1 MLQPTSKQQSAKT
14 SSVPAPVKGINAK
27 DGIASMPPD
36 FCLVADNVF
45 CTPTTVDIRN
55 GSSNWATGINGWVET
70 VCHYRSPTKGVLI
83 AAGNSKIFDVT
94 ATGAVGSAK
103 VSGLTNNRWQT
114 SNFTTPAG
122 NFLYMVNGADNPIL
136 YDGTNYIQISQI
148 SSPLAITGVNPATF
162 IHVNVFQSRLWF
174 IPVNSLTPYY
184 LPLNSIAGV
193 ATPFPL
199 GSIFKMG
206 GYIMAMATWTIDN
219 VSGGIQD
226 YAVFITSEGEVAIY
240 QGYDPSFAATFTLA
254 GLFVAGR
261 PVGRRCFVK
270 MASDNALICSDG
282 LVSFS
287 KELTTDRNQSE
298 ALSYNIQQLIN
309 NDIGSYFNNF
319 GWQPVYY
326 PAGNK
331 FIVNVPAAEDSTQYQ
346 YVMNTI
352 TGAWSTWNKENQGF
366 NAACW
371 DVFEDVLYFG
381 GNGTVVVADTGMD
394 DNGAGISWDIQPAYS
409 YFGQLGQEKYFT
421 LVRPIIVS
429 SDQISLSYILCTD
442 YNSIAPPS
450 PPLSTGTGSPWDV
463 SPWDISSWGGNPT
476 LNKNWLGMGG
486 IGYAA
491 SLRIAG
497 QTKGISASLQS
508 IDYVYEGGGVL

>member
-1 MLQPTSKQQSAKT
+1 MFQPTQKQQVAKT
-14 SSVPAPVKGINAK
+14 SSVPAPVKGLNAK

-36 FCLVADNVF
+36 FCLVADNVY

-55 GSSNWATGINGWVET
+55 GSANWVTGITGWVET
-70 VCHYRSPTKGVLI
+70 IAHYRSPTKGVLI
-83 AAGNSKIFDVT
+83 AAAGGKIFDVT
-94 ATGAVGSAK
+94 STGAVGSAQL
-103 VSGLTNNRWQT
+103 SGLANNRWQWT
-114 SNFTTPAG
+114 NFATPGG
-122 NFLYMVNGADNPIL
+122 NYIQMVNGVDSL
-136 YDGTNYIQISQI
+136 VQYDGTTWSQVT
-148 SSPLAITGVNPATF
+148 SAITGLTTST
-162 IHVNVFQSRLWF
+162 IIGINVFQSRIWY

-184 LPLNSIAGV
+184 LPLNSIAGA

-240 QGYDPSFAATFTLA
+240 QGYDPSFAGTFSLA
-254 GLFVAGR
+254 GLFVVGR

-309 NDIGSYFNNF
+309 NDINSFFANF
-319 GWQPVYY
+319 GWQPVYF

-331 FIVNVPAAEDSTQYQ
+331 FIVNVPSTEDSTQYQ

-352 TGAWSTWNKENQGF
+352 TGAWSTWNKENSGF
-366 NAACW
+366 NATCW

-381 GNGTVVVADTGMD
+381 TNGAVVVADTGMD

-442 YNSIAPPS
+442 YNSIAPPT
-450 PPLSTGTGSPWDV
+450 PPLSTGTGALWDV
-463 SPWDISSWGGNPT
+463 SPWDITSWGGSPT

-491 SLRIAG
+491 SLRMAG
-497 QTKGISASLQS
+497 LTKGISASLQS